1 MRTTLASSTAP
12 NNQLGLPPTAAPT
25 RWWFVA
31 GDEWDLGMTADNCR
45 ETAAKAMGKVIRARC
60 VWDGTIFPVLDGC
73 VERGQG
79 SI

>member
-1 MRTTLASSTAP
+1 
-12 NNQLGLPPTAAPT
+12 
-25 RWWFVA
+25 
-31 GDEWDLGMTADNCR
+31 MTADNCR

-60 VWDGTIFPVLDGC
+60 VWDGTIFPVLDEC